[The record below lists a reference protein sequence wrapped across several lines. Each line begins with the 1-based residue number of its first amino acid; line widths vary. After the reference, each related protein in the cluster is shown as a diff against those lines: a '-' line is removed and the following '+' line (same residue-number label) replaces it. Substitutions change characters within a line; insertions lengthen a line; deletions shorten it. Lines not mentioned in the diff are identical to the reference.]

1 MSCVD
6 ALFERVNL
14 ERSVESSAGE
24 KARTFGVGRTCR
36 RQGGRSSRQASDTG
50 VVPAEGSPMLK
61 SAICG
66 HFGRIT
72 GSGNE
77 SFAQSFDVGLCASCY
92 GGDTCLWRLGST
104 VESFGSRELRQ
115 VPAASKEYLPLAR
128 KKRQSEPP
136 ALDIVV
142 RIDLFILHRASAQSR
157 RNRGIGPEIR
167 QVIPEPESESEHR
180 EDEGSRGGG
189 LLVWARK
196 RPDRHVQNEPRGL
209 GPEPVGGPR
218 HSRQVASNRFTLSIP
233 GRVAAFR
240 SGVTPGTAGLC
251 WLIKMDL
258 RFTLTESPRQGV
270 LEMRGRVENRR
281 EATYQGS

>member
-36 RQGGRSSRQASDTG
+36 RQGGRSSRQASDTS

-61 SAICG
+61 LAICG
-66 HFGRIT
+66 NFGRIT
-72 GSGNE
+72 VNGSGNE

-104 VESFGSRELRQ
+104 VESFSSRELRQ

-142 RIDLFILHRASAQSR
+142 RVDLFILRRASAQSR

-167 QVIPEPESESEHR
+167 QVIRNPSPNLNTARTKVPEVEVY
-180 EDEGSRGGG
+180 
-189 LLVWARK
+189 LY
-196 RPDRHVQNEPRGL
+196 
-209 GPEPVGGPR
+209 
-218 HSRQVASNRFTLSIP
+218 
-233 GRVAAFR
+233 
-240 SGVTPGTAGLC
+240 
-251 WLIKMDL
+251 
-258 RFTLTESPRQGV
+258 RQGKGLIDTFRTSLGGWDQNQ
-270 LEMRGRVENRR
+270 LEVRDILDK
-281 EATYQGS
+281 